1 MRPVSYFKCHKSLTI
16 CSLNMKKQRRQT
28 HIVEEEKKKEEV
40 VPKLS
45 NLSHI
50 KLTLGQDLKEGK
62 KLF

>member
-1 MRPVSYFKCHKSLTI
+1 
-16 CSLNMKKQRRQT
+16 MKKQRRQT
-28 HIVEEEKKKEEV
+28 HIVEEEKKKKEEV

-62 KLF
+62 TNFF